1 MERIGHGGVA
11 MNAQQIARNGL
22 AGVLFLSVLL
32 LGSASVSAGSPDRS
46 TTADRNPSKIL
57 VEISLSLDHK
67 KDVDAIKREFAA
79 VGISKIRHKVFTV
92 GHPPRNIAIGRNV
105 SAPIARLVIRLA
117 QTYNDGVSLLLPEE
131 RLASNYIAI
140 GSSIFDELF
149 QYPITE
155 DNLTSLADPNL
166 TTDQFHTLYRQ
177 LANIERRPYR

>member
-1 MERIGHGGVA
+1 
-11 MNAQQIARNGL
+11 
-22 AGVLFLSVLL
+22 
-32 LGSASVSAGSPDRS
+32 
-46 TTADRNPSKIL
+46 
-57 VEISLSLDHK
+57 
-67 KDVDAIKREFAA
+67 
-79 VGISKIRHKVFTV
+79 VFTV

-117 QTYNDGVSLLLPEE
+117 QTYNDGVNLLLPEE

-149 QYPITE
+149 QYPITQ
-155 DNLTSLADPNL
+155 DDLTRLADPNL